1 MISSLLRFPPPPVLE
16 SDLELR
22 AEVRAFLANELA
34 TGGYQPRCDNWLA
47 GHSPAFTRKLAER
60 GWIGMTWPKR
70 YGGHARTALERYSV
84 IEELLAAGAPV
95 AAHWVS
101 DRQTG
106 PLLLRYGSEAQRARF
121 LPEMA
126 AGRCFFSIGMSEP
139 DSGSDL
145 ASIRT
150 SAVRVKAGWLVNGVK
165 VWTSGA
171 HLNHQMLSLVRTSP
185 AVEGRRHD
193 GMSQVIIDLQSPGV
207 EVRAIRTLTGEHHF
221 NEVVLRDAL
230 VPDDMVVGEVG
241 AGWQQVTAELAYE
254 RSGPER
260 FLSTFQLLVELLRE
274 LGSDVDVAGAVAI
287 GRLAAQLF
295 TLRRLSLSVAG
306 SIEAGLVPAIEAALV
321 KDLGTRFEREL
332 TEVVR
337 SVAPIDAGPRFR
349 ELLAEAVLAGPGFT
363 LRGGTGEILRGIV
376 ARGLTAG

>member
-1 MISSLLRFPPPPVLE
+1 MSSSALRFPSPPVLE
-16 SDLELR
+16 SDPQLR
-22 AEVRAFLANELA
+22 AEVREFLAGELA
-34 TGGYQPRCDNWLA
+34 AGGYEPRCDNWLA
-47 GHSPAFTRKLAER
+47 GHSPAFSARLAER

-70 YGGHARTALERYSV
+70 YGGHERSALERYSV
-84 IEELLAAGAPV
+84 VEELLAAAAPV

-106 PLLLRYGSEAQRARF
+106 PLLLRYGTEAQRERF
-121 LPEMA
+121 LPAMA

-150 SAVRVKAGWLVNGVK
+150 TAVRADGGWLVNGVK

-171 HLNHQMLSLVRTSP
+171 HLNHYMLSLVRTSAP
-185 AVEGRRHD
+185 VEGRRHE
-193 GMSQVIIDLQSPGV
+193 GMSQVIIDLRSEGV
-207 EVRAIRTLTGEHHF
+207 EVRAIRTITGEHHF
-221 NEVVLRDAL
+221 NEVLLRDVH
-230 VPDDMVVGEVG
+230 VPDDLLVGEAG
-241 AGWQQVTAELAYE
+241 GGWQQVTAELAYE

-260 FLSTFQLLVELLRE
+260 FLSTFPLLVELVRE
-274 LGSDVDVAGAVAI
+274 VGTDVDASSAVAI

-295 TLRRLSLSVAG
+295 TLRRLSLSVAAA
-306 SIEAGLVPAIEAALV
+306 IESGLLPAIEAALV

-337 SVAPIDAGPRFR
+337 SVAPLDPGPRFR
-349 ELLAEAVLAGPGFT
+349 KLLGEAILAGPGFT
-363 LRGGTGEILRGIV
+363 LRGGTSEILRGIV
-376 ARGLTAG
+376 ARGLTP